1 LNEIAL
7 EKLSEQ
13 LTEFG
18 FTKEEAEVYVFLS
31 SMGPSPARVI
41 SRRFTFNRMKAYR
54 ILKSLEEKG
63 LVERII
69 GRPMKF
75 VANPIQESLG
85 RYLEGYRE
93 RLKELE
99 IKQREVVEDWTQ
111 ISKEMIAHDE
121 ESRFRIFEGRQQIY
135 DLLVQMFERVRKEIC
150 IVTTKRDLHRLALM
164 GIDDKLRTISIEGVS
179 VRILTQVESPDI
191 AALEYFRDFA
201 EIRHIPLPTPIRFVT
216 IDERETLTTT
226 SMEDSMSLT
235 TQEDAGLWTNASSY
249 NSAMKIFF
257 DALWRLATKAS
268 VIIEALQTGITPQEI
283 RVIRSDSDF
292 QESFINMISKCEK
305 SIQIMASSLNDLPYS
320 IENPNKILDEEINIQ
335 IMTHLNPDNSIDIS
349 ELFKE
354 AEVKHSFSPFDLQLL
369 IIDKKEALMNIPSTQ
384 SQNKAVW
391 SNLEPYVDS
400 LIRIF
405 DDYWSRG
412 ENADVITSRLAHQK
426 EYLENINEISSM
438 MEMKGW
444 QIESPGR
451 ISGQSGLNHTFNL
464 VASDPKSPDRR
475 IAIDILLEKTA
486 FNHIIRIGAK
496 KMDIKN
502 HILMLISQHPFKQ
515 QEKKLA
521 QQYKIKLVY
530 SNDSTKLTENI
541 LKQV

>member
-1 LNEIAL
+1 MAL

-13 LTEFG
+13 LSEFG

-31 SMGPSPARVI
+31 SMGSSPARVI

-75 VANPIQESLG
+75 VATPVQESLE

-99 IKQREVVEDWTQ
+99 VKQKDVVEDWKQ
-111 ISKEMIAHDE
+111 ISKEMNEQDE

-164 GIDDKLRTISIEGVS
+164 GIDDRLRTISIKGVS

-191 AALEYFRDFA
+191 TALEYFRDFA

-235 TQEDAGLWTNASSY
+235 THEDAGLWTNASSY

-283 RVIRSDSDF
+283 TVIRSDSDF
-292 QESFINMISKCEK
+292 QKSFIKMISKSEK
-305 SIQIMASSLNDLPYS
+305 SVQIMASSLNDLPYS
-320 IENPNKILDEEINIQ
+320 IEDLKRILDEGMNVK
-335 IMTHLNPDNSIDIS
+335 IMTHLNPDSSMDIS
-349 ELFKE
+349 DFFKE
-354 AEVKHSFSPFDLQLL
+354 AEVKHSLNPFDLQLL

-384 SQNKAVW
+384 GQNKAIW
-391 SNLEPYVDS
+391 SNLEPYVDT

-405 DDYWSRG
+405 DDYWSR
-412 ENADVITSRLAHQK
+412 EDKADVIT
-426 EYLENINEISSM
+426 
-438 MEMKGW
+438 
-444 QIESPGR
+444 
-451 ISGQSGLNHTFNL
+451 
-464 VASDPKSPDRR
+464 
-475 IAIDILLEKTA
+475 
-486 FNHIIRIGAK
+486 
-496 KMDIKN
+496 
-502 HILMLISQHPFKQ
+502 
-515 QEKKLA
+515 
-521 QQYKIKLVY
+521 
-530 SNDSTKLTENI
+530 
-541 LKQV
+541 